1 MNMASST
8 SSWTSGN
15 SSIEQVKYMYKS
27 RPGSQDIIGFCVKQE
42 EINLRNGVLIK
53 CGFWP
58 IYYLIFYHIDLY
70 LYNRR

>member
-1 MNMASST
+1 MNMA
-8 SSWTSGN
+8 SWTSGN
-15 SSIEQVKYMYKS
+15 SSIVQVKYMYKG
-27 RPGSQDIIGFCVKQE
+27 RPGSQDILGFCVKQE
-42 EINLRNGVLIK
+42 EINLSKWRNGVIK